1 MILVPFF
8 DISIAWDRNELLS
21 SSDKKFKIENMYS
34 LTVPILEEGPSC
46 SQPKSPTM
54 NFMILYHLYGSK
66 ECLCKIFQIF
76 IHGNTLIFVLKVW
89 AFSKK
94 FEEALEGEGNRTRL
108 ICVTDECHNHYT
120 NQRLMKT
127 HSIFYE

>member
-1 MILVPFF
+1 
-8 DISIAWDRNELLS
+8 
-21 SSDKKFKIENMYS
+21 MYS
-34 LTVPILEEGPSC
+34 CLTVPILEEGPSC

-76 IHGNTLIFVLKVW
+76 IHGNSLIFVLKVW

-120 NQRLMKT
+120 NQRLVKV
-127 HSIFYE
+127 HIIFYEDHSEIIKPKLTQVTRGCNLT